1 MAEHLSGTDK
11 SHFHVAVKR
20 VREQSEEIHSQSK
33 LIKLQS
39 EEISNLKDKLN
50 TMSKQPRFSGTL
62 LWEFPNFI
70 EMLRKVKSTNE
81 ILIKHLFAM
90 DGYKLKVHLRLNG
103 DFVLRNRISIY
114 TNAVSGP
121 FDDALEWPMK
131 AHISF
136 SVICVGNKDKN
147 VNSFYTDANSE
158 TQKSFLLPSLVQSN
172 GRGFPNFILHEN
184 IPKLL
189 IDGKLVLKICAKP
202 K

>member
-1 MAEHLSGTDK
+1 
-11 SHFHVAVKR
+11 
-20 VREQSEEIHSQSK
+20 
-33 LIKLQS
+33 
-39 EEISNLKDKLN
+39 
-50 TMSKQPRFSGTL
+50 
-62 LWEFPNFI
+62 
-70 EMLRKVKSTNE
+70 
-81 ILIKHLFAM
+81 M

-121 FDDALEWPMK
+121 FDDALEWPMR